1 MAFSAVYVSF
11 KTLIAVLVWITLKS
25 INKRERMVS
34 KKHFPQV
41 SDVAEYCVTLYQ
53 TQNSCFQDVG
63 THLDEH
69 RNAADIQI
77 ISLFSCSVVSDS
89 L

>member
-1 MAFSAVYVSF
+1 MAFSAVYVTF
-11 KTLIAVLVWITLKS
+11 KTLIAVFVWITFKS

-34 KKHFPQV
+34 KKHFPQI

-69 RNAADIQI
+69 TNLADTQI
-77 ISLFSCSVVSDS
+77 TSLFSRSVVSDS